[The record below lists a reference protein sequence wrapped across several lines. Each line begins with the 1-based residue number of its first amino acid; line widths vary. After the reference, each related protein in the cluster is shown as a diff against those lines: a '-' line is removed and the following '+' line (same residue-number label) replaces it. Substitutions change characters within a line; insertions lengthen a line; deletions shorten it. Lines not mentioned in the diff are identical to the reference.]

1 MNLLLCSEL
10 PLRIL
15 FSEDLST
22 SFPEYFR
29 SAYKAELKETGDEV
43 EDCLMFYSNW
53 LFVIFG

>member
-1 MNLLLCSEL
+1 MMNLLLCSEL

-29 SAYKAELKETGDEV
+29 STYKAELKETGDEV
-43 EDCLMFYSNW
+43 EDCLMFYSN
-53 LFVIFG
+53 